1 MCLGAITEKRNSQS
15 SHCGT
20 QFLFA
25 DSGGVG
31 HGSACQKKRKK
42 TKQNTHKKNNKKD
55 EDFEVWCVTVVVL
68 FLYRGL
74 WGVTMTSPQRLT
86 VQ

>member
-1 MCLGAITEKRNSQS
+1 MRGKEIGFGKRYSMCLGAITEKRNSQS

-31 HGSACQKKRKK
+31 HGSACQKKEKKNK
-42 TKQNTHKKNNKKD
+42 TKHTQKKQQK
-55 EDFEVWCVTVVVL
+55 
-68 FLYRGL
+68 R
-74 WGVTMTSPQRLT
+74 
-86 VQ
+86 